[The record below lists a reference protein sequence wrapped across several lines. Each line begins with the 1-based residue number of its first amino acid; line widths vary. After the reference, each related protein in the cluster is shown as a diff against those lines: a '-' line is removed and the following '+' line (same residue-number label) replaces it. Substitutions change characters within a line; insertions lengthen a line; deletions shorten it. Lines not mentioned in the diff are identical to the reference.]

1 MMQKAI
7 GYKSILGLVL
17 LSWFVSGCAT
27 PSKQDPLEKFN
38 RNVYAFND
46 GVDKLLVKPVAETY
60 KTIVP
65 EPVDQGVSNFFSN
78 INDMVVVANDL
89 LQFKFKQAASDTG
102 RFLLNST
109 VGLLG
114 FFDVA
119 SELGLPK
126 HQEDFGQT
134 LGYWGINSGPYL
146 VLPFLGPST
155 ARDAFGLGADS
166 LFDPL
171 FYAGA
176 QTFDPTYVAPYV
188 VKGVDTRADLL
199 GAERIL
205 QVAALDEYSYI
216 RDAYLARREYLVH
229 DGNPPEKKEDASL
242 DEDDLFDDFDDEDDL
257 FDDLQDENGSNEE
270 DELFDDLQDDKNE
283 AKDEQ
288 TTIHG
293 ETSPRNE
300 IPPSDT
306 SL

>member
-1 MMQKAI
+1 MRNVI
-7 GYKSILGLVL
+7 GYKSILGLIL
-17 LSWFVSGCAT
+17 LSWLVAGCAT
-27 PSKQDPLEKFN
+27 PPTKQDPLEKFN

-46 GVDKLLVKPVAETY
+46 GIDKMLVKPVAETY

-65 EPVDQGVSNFFSN
+65 EPVDYGVSNFFSN

-114 FFDVA
+114 IFDVA
-119 SELGLPK
+119 SELGLHK

-155 ARDAFGLGADS
+155 TRDALGLGADS

-176 QTFDPTYVAPYV
+176 QSFDPTYVAPYV
-188 VKGVDTRADLL
+188 VKGVDMRADLL

-216 RDAYLARREYLVH
+216 RDAYLARREYLVN
-229 DGNPPEKKEDASL
+229 DGNTSQKEEKDNAFD
-242 DEDDLFDDFDDEDDL
+242 DEDNLFDDFDDEDNL
-257 FDDLQDENGSNEE
+257 FDDLQGENGGDDE
-270 DELFDDLQDDKNE
+270 DGLFDDLPDEDD
-283 AKDEQ
+283 AKDK
-288 TTIHG
+288 
-293 ETSPRNE
+293 
-300 IPPSDT
+300 
-306 SL
+306 

>member
-1 MMQKAI
+1 MRNVI
-7 GYKSILGLVL
+7 GYKSILGLVF
-17 LSWFVSGCAT
+17 LSWLISGCAIPQT
-27 PSKQDPLEKFN
+27 KQDPLENFN

-46 GVDKLLVKPVAETY
+46 GIDKLLVKPVAETY

-65 EPVDQGVSNFFSN
+65 EPVDHGVSNFFSN

-89 LQFKFKQAASDTG
+89 LQLKFKQAASDTG

-114 FFDVA
+114 IFDVA
-119 SELGLPK
+119 SELGLNK

-155 ARDAFGLGADS
+155 ARDAVGLGADS

-176 QTFDPTYVAPYV
+176 QTFDPTYVTPYV
-188 VKGVDTRADLL
+188 VKGVDIRADLL
-199 GAERIL
+199 GAEKIL

-229 DGNPPEKKEDASL
+229 DGRPPEKKTETEDS
-242 DEDDLFDDFDDEDDL
+242 DEEGDDLFDDFDGEDDL
-257 FDDLQDENGSNEE
+257 FDDLQDQNSGGNDE
-270 DELFDDLQDDKNE
+270 DGLFDDLQDEDST
-283 AKDEQ
+283 KDE
-288 TTIHG
+288 
-293 ETSPRNE
+293 S
-300 IPPSDT
+300 
-306 SL
+306 